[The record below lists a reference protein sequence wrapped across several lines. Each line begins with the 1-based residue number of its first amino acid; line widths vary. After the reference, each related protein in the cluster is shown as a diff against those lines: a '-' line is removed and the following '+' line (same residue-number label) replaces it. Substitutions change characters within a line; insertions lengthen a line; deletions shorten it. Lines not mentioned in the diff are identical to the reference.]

1 MKKITLL
8 IVTFMLGLFGV
19 YAQSASTYV
28 FTSSMGTYTDNSGA
42 ATTLAGVRADTFIS
56 AAQNIGFTFV
66 YEGVPYTQ
74 FKMSSNG
81 FISLN
86 TVGTSSLTT
95 NDFSTAN
102 ATSRPILAPL
112 WDDLDGSGPATSLA
126 SYEVT
131 GSAPNRVLT
140 VEWKNWEWNYSSTS
154 AVISFQVK
162 LYETTNEIEFVYRQE
177 ATAVASGSASI
188 GIGSATGS
196 GSGSYLNLTSVTAP
210 AVSSTASTTNI
221 NTKPATGQIFKFT
234 PPPVCTGTPVAG
246 TATPANQT
254 LVTGY
259 TPAVLTVSGQ
269 STGVSGLTYQWE
281 QSTDG
286 GSNWVN
292 AIGGTGAT
300 TLSYTPPAFSGTPIL
315 YRLNITCTAS
325 SENAYSSVASLTPC
339 GVETAP
345 TATETFATYLPTCWS
360 VKKGALT
367 ASSTLTGTTSEW
379 MAEAGFGNAGSNAA
393 VRINLYGGSVAT
405 PDNDWIISNSIDLGP
420 TPSLYRIKYK
430 IGATTYLGSTV
441 QTTLGTHVV
450 RVVVS
455 TDNGATWSNANVI
468 KTYTGAGTYTVG
480 QEETVNLIGYS
491 GVVKI
496 GFLAT
501 TTSTSP
507 DIDFHIDDFQVE
519 LMPACSAPTALG
531 AGNFTNNSASLYW
544 TAGGTESAWNIE
556 WGPTGF
562 TQGTG
567 TVVNGVAN
575 PYLLS
580 GLAASTTYQYYV
592 QADCTANGT
601 STWAG
606 PYSFTTTC
614 DPVTTLPHTEG
625 FDAPANP
632 SCWSTALLTG
642 TTNWAPDDASDGV
655 PSAHS
660 GARFAGKSWAGNDDA
675 LLISPPYDLSAYAAQ
690 TVQLNVWIYRS
701 TNGLSTDRVTFY
713 ANNNNNLTGATQ
725 LLDIPLP
732 ISAAP
737 TVASAGWYNYTV
749 NIPLSFNTSGVFYV
763 IARGR
768 TTSSFSSYS
777 VGFDDYVLELGP
789 VCPMPTALGADVT
802 DASASLYWTAGGTE
816 SAWNIEWGPTGFTQ
830 GTGTVVNG
838 VANPYLL
845 SGLAASTTYQ
855 YYVQADCTAN
865 GTSTWAGPYS
875 FTTTCAPAS
884 IPYTQNFESATVP
897 NLPSCTSQ
905 VNLGSGNS
913 WTVENNPGY
922 GFTTKTLRYRWN
934 TTSPANVWFFTQGVN
949 LTAGQ
954 EYKISYNYGNAG
966 TTFPEKLKVAYGTSN
981 SPAAMVNTLAD
992 YPNIN
997 QATIQSDLIVFTPAA
1012 DGVYYF
1018 GFQAYSAADQFYLF
1032 VDNIVVDV
1040 NLGTSAF
1047 DASSFKA
1054 FPNPVTNVLNLS
1066 YSSEISSVEVFNM
1079 LGQKVLVKELNVAQ
1093 GQIDMSN
1100 LNAGNYLVKV
1110 TADGQTKT
1118 IKVIKQ

>member
-614 DPVTTLPHTEG
+614 
-625 FDAPANP
+625 
-632 SCWSTALLTG
+632 
-642 TTNWAPDDASDGV
+642 
-655 PSAHS
+655 
-660 GARFAGKSWAGNDDA
+660 
-675 LLISPPYDLSAYAAQ
+675 
-690 TVQLNVWIYRS
+690 
-701 TNGLSTDRVTFY
+701 
-713 ANNNNNLTGATQ
+713 
-725 LLDIPLP
+725 
-732 ISAAP
+732 
-737 TVASAGWYNYTV
+737 
-749 NIPLSFNTSGVFYV
+749 
-763 IARGR
+763 
-768 TTSSFSSYS
+768 
-777 VGFDDYVLELGP
+777 
-789 VCPMPTALGADVT
+789 
-802 DASASLYWTAGGTE
+802 
-816 SAWNIEWGPTGFTQ
+816 
-830 GTGTVVNG
+830 
-838 VANPYLL
+838 
-845 SGLAASTTYQ
+845 
-855 YYVQADCTAN
+855 
-865 GTSTWAGPYS
+865 
-875 FTTTCAPAS
+875 APAS